1 MQPEGEGLGEP
12 YQPFVIIEAVYMGWF
27 TLEFFVRFDIW
38 YWIIWYLTFEIASF
52 DIWFIVFIVYC
63 QVPLQPKQGE
73 GEEFFKWSKNLF
85 QIDFVRKLMNIVD
98 LLAILPYYISLVFY
112 R

>member
-38 YWIIWYLTFEIASF
+38 YLRLHNLIF
-52 DIWFIVFIVYC
+52 DILYLLYVYC